1 MKQHMLFFFPDG
13 SVQMKINLCS
23 CESCLTGNF
32 INCMHDPGVQ
42 VCSKLISC
50 DSDSESDD
58 ASYDSEEEHEEQQ
71 IRGSCILELVD
82 CGTFIA
88 LFSAPSSS
96 ELFYLCKVL
105 DYGVPSETIEDT
117 YHHVIPKGSS
127 YIKCQYLE
135 KKSERKNKIVYKL
148 LPNEVLVLPAQVMS
162 PLVPLKE
169 DLSMTIGEYQWLSDM
184 I

>member
-1 MKQHMLFFFPDG
+1 MTVIVKVMMMLAMIVRKNTR
-13 SVQMKINLCS
+13 S
-23 CESCLTGNF
+23 
-32 INCMHDPGVQ
+32 
-42 VCSKLISC
+42 SKLISC

-58 ASYDSEEEHEEQQ
+58 DVSYDSEEEHEEQQ
-71 IRGSCILELVD
+71 IRGSYILALVD
-82 CGTFIA
+82 RGTFIA
-88 LFSAPSSS
+88 LFSVPSSS
-96 ELFYLCKVL
+96 ELFYSCKVL
-105 DYGVPSETIEDT
+105 DYGVASETIENT

-148 LPNEVLVLPAQVMS
+148 LPNEVLVLPAQVMF
-162 PLVPLKE
+162 PLVPLKK